1 MDSTGLSSTPRIP
14 RAWYSASIS
23 EFLAAEEEL
32 VIGSLTAD
40 SSRYSRDRRES
51 EILIFLTPRRQDA
64 KNGGTPD
71 SDLPHAK
78 DAKDGEHTRLAC
90 GFRRPAESI
99 SVPQS
104 ATAQSRLK

>member
-1 MDSTGLSSTPRIP
+1 L
-14 RAWYSASIS
+14 
-23 EFLAAEEEL
+23 
-32 VIGSLTAD
+32 
-40 SSRYSRDRRES
+40 

-71 SDLPHAK
+71 SNLPHAKGAK

-99 SVPQS
+99 SDLSLQ
-104 ATAQSRLK
+104 RLRAGWRE